1 MALKVTFDLEE
12 KDLKYFRAQMKA
24 AQETAKR
31 APEDEVI
38 GKAESMIDEVSAA
51 DIPSFVR
58 QRIERLR
65 ALIDMVR
72 DKEWNLAAA
81 ERKNVLS
88 ALAYFA
94 DPEDMIPDNIPV
106 LGYID
111 DAIMIELVVT
121 ELKHEIDAFKDFCA
135 FRSSETALL
144 RDSHVTR
151 AQYLSAKRRDL
162 HLRMRRRRVARA
174 GGGSRARTGIRLF

>member
-1 MALKVTFDLEE
+1 MVLKVTFDLEE

-31 APEDEVI
+31 APEDEVVA
-38 GKAESMIDEVSAA
+38 KAEAMIREVSAG

-58 QRIERLR
+58 QRIERLQ

-72 DKEWNLAAA
+72 DEEWNQVAA
-81 ERKNVLS
+81 ERKNVLAS
-88 ALAYFA
+88 LAYFA
-94 DPEDMIPDNIPV
+94 DPEDMIADDIPV

-121 ELKHEIDAFKDFCA
+121 ELQHEIEAFRDFCA
-135 FRSSETALL
+135 Y
-144 RDSHVTR
+144 RDSEAALHRSAKITR
-151 AQYLSAKRRDL
+151 VQYLEAKRRDL
-162 HLRMRRRRVARA
+162 HARMRRRRSARS
-174 GGGSRARTGIRLF
+174 GDSGSSRTRLRLF